1 MQRRSVT
8 EVGRDEL
15 RRAALKT
22 GQIYFGDPQ
31 ERRDCLVWDLK
42 KSGAM
47 IEVTSDAGPLQTLR
61 LISAALY
68 VNQLCEVVW
77 RDGRKIGLK
86 FAS

>member
-1 MQRRSVT
+1 
-8 EVGRDEL
+8 
-15 RRAALKT
+15 
-22 GQIYFGDPQ
+22 
-31 ERRDCLVWDLK
+31 
-42 KSGAM
+42 M

-77 RDGRKIGLK
+77 RDGRRIGLK